1 MDLGAINYLHWG
13 SPKIWYVI
21 SGSDAVKLEKKII
34 ESLSG
39 QIEKC
44 DNAMRHKDYLVT
56 REFLSSNNINY
67 TVLYQNA
74 GEFIVTFPRG
84 YHQGFNLGLN
94 FAEAT
99 NFGTRQWVKFGRE
112 ALQCTCQLNVRA
124 GVTFSMTPFDEY

>member
-1 MDLGAINYLHWG
+1 M
-13 SPKIWYVI
+13 
-21 SGSDAVKLEKKII
+21 
-34 ESLSG
+34 SG

-44 DNAMRHKDYLVT
+44 DNVFRHKDYLVT